1 MAARHLVFGLALLAV
16 PALTILPDSASG
28 QDALEPF
35 CGEFEAVRHQDLIT
49 FINHGNEGVSPG
61 DVRILRWQLVD
72 QDGEPIGVQHA
83 TSRVMHSDTEG
94 SFPLMGASTFLF
106 DNGILMASAFVES
119 RDPSD
124 TGTSS
129 VRPLEWFVYG
139 GTGEF
144 AGATGSI
151 VTTPTGDGV
160 YDIAFDLSCSE

>member
-1 MAARHLVFGLALLAV
+1 MVTRSLVFGLALLAA
-16 PALTILPDSASG
+16 PASAFLPGSALG
-28 QDALEPF
+28 QDAQQPF
-35 CGEFEAVRHQDLIT
+35 CGAFEAERHQDLIT
-49 FINHGNEGVSPG
+49 FINHGDEGVAPG

-72 QDGEPIGVQHA
+72 QDGESIGVQHA
-83 TSRVMHSDTEG
+83 TSRVMHSDIEG
-94 SFPLMGASTFLF
+94 SYPLMGASTFLF

-124 TGTSS
+124 TNTSS

-151 VTTPTGDGV
+151 LTTPTGEGV
-160 YDIAFDLSCSE
+160 YDIVFDLSCSQ